1 MRVDYPS
8 NYTEKIGA
16 VSIHAL
22 QKIYE
27 IDSGMAAEALD
38 NNDYAH
44 QLNKKQQQKHQNNN
58 KLHTANHNSSVP
70 TSSTRAF
77 GYQELS
83 DIFKQMAIVIPVKN
97 EKLSVLE
104 GVLSG
109 IPNECLI
116 IIVSNSER
124 TSDIDRYSMEVEMVK
139 QYSCF
144 TDKRI
149 MVIHQK
155 DEELGKIFK
164 KVNYTS
170 ILDSKRKYIRNGKAE
185 GMIIGILLA
194 KMQSKE
200 YVGFIDSDNYF
211 PGAVNEYVKIFA
223 TGFAM
228 SNTPYSNV
236 RILWRSKPKVVDN
249 KIRFPRWGR
258 ISQASNKYLN
268 ALISYITGTESDII
282 ATGNAG
288 EHALSMPLAENLNYS
303 SGYSVEPY
311 EFINILE
318 KYGGL
323 LPSSP
328 KVSNKTLVKSSSSSS
343 LSSSSSSTTN
353 TETTATAKETD
364 DATTLTFSST
374 AEKIMKKG
382 IEIFQIESR
391 DPHLHE
397 EKGDEHLAD
406 MMEDSLLAIN
416 NSKICNTELTKE
428 LQNQLYTLQV
438 KQNSNSIA
446 SNNIYIKSNI
456 GTITTSIVNE
466 SSKVK
471 DYYKNIKLWILSRKY
486 LLTNLVI
493 CYSMAVSFIKILFD
507 F

>member
-1 MRVDYPS
+1 MRIDYPS

-27 IDSGMAAEALD
+27 IDSGMASQVL
-38 NNDYAH
+38 NNDDYDH
-44 QLNKKQQQKHQNNN
+44 THNLNNKNLKHNKKQQDRQQQNHYNGD
-58 KLHTANHNSSVP
+58 KLYNDNHNLTISS
-70 TSSTRAF
+70 SSTRAF

-124 TSDIDRYSMEVEMVK
+124 TSNVDRYSMEVEMVK
-139 QYSCF
+139 QYARF
-144 TDKRI
+144 TDKKI

-164 KVNYTS
+164 KVNYNS
-170 ILDSKRKYIRNGKAE
+170 ILDSKRKSVRNGKAE

-194 KMQSKE
+194 KMQSKG

-228 SNTPYSNV
+228 SKTPYSNV
-236 RILWRSKPKVVDN
+236 RILWRSKPKIVDN

-268 ALISYITGTESDII
+268 ALISSITGSQNDII

-288 EHALSMPLAENLNYS
+288 EHALSMPLAENLSYS

-323 LPSSP
+323 LPPSTSPSTSSTASSSP
-328 KVSNKTLVKSSSSSS
+328 DS
-343 LSSSSSSTTN
+343 LSQSHTPQVSLKSLVSLSSTTN
-353 TETTATAKETD
+353 TTTSKSTD
-364 DATTLTFSST
+364 
-374 AEKIMKKG
+374 AEIMKKG
-382 IEIFQIESR
+382 VEIFQIESR

-406 MMEDSLLAIN
+406 MMEDSLIAIN
-416 NSKICNTELTKE
+416 NSKICNIDLTKQ
-428 LQNQLYTLQV
+428 LKNHLYTLQV
-438 KQNSNSIA
+438 KQNSNSN
-446 SNNIYIKSNI
+446 S
-456 GTITTSIVNE
+456 SIING

-471 DYYKNIKLWILSRKY
+471 DYYQSKKHKIMDPIKEIPIDKFATLLLKINIAY
-486 LLTNLVI
+486 QN
-493 CYSMAVSFIKILFD
+493 FI
-507 F
+507 

>member
-1 MRVDYPS
+1 MRIDYPS

-16 VSIHAL
+16 VSIHAI

-27 IDSGMAAEALD
+27 IDSGMASEVL
-38 NNDYAH
+38 NNDDYDH
-44 QLNKKQQQKHQNNN
+44 THNLNKQQDRQQQNHYNSDKLYNNN
-58 KLHTANHNSSVP
+58 HNLTMSS
-70 TSSTRAF
+70 SSTRAF

-124 TSDIDRYSMEVEMVK
+124 TSNVDRYSMEVEMVK
-139 QYSCF
+139 QYARF
-144 TDKRI
+144 TDKKI

-164 KVNYTS
+164 KVNYNS
-170 ILDSKRKYIRNGKAE
+170 ILDSKRKSVRNGKAE

-236 RILWRSKPKVVDN
+236 RILWRSKPKIVDN

-268 ALISYITGTESDII
+268 ALISSITGSQNDII

-288 EHALSMPLAENLNYS
+288 EHALSMPLAEDLNYS

-323 LPSSP
+323 LPPSSP
-328 KVSNKTLVKSSSSSS
+328 STTTASLSQSQSPQVSLKSLVS
-343 LSSSSSSTTN
+343 LSSATN
-353 TETTATAKETD
+353 TITSKSTD
-364 DATTLTFSST
+364 
-374 AEKIMKKG
+374 AEIMKKG
-382 IEIFQIESR
+382 VEIFQIESR

-416 NSKICNTELTKE
+416 NSKICNVDLTKQ
-428 LQNQLYTLQV
+428 LKNHLYTLQV
-438 KQNSNSIA
+438 KQNSNSN
-446 SNNIYIKSNI
+446 S
-456 GTITTSIVNE
+456 SIING

-471 DYYKNIKLWILSRKY
+471 DYYQSKKHKIMDPIKEIPIDKFAT
-486 LLTNLVI
+486 LLFETSKTLT
-493 CYSMAVSFIKILFD
+493 KI
-507 F
+507 

>member
-1 MRVDYPS
+1 M
-8 NYTEKIGA
+8 G
-16 VSIHAL
+16 
-22 QKIYE
+22 
-27 IDSGMAAEALD
+27 
-38 NNDYAH
+38 
-44 QLNKKQQQKHQNNN
+44 NN
-58 KLHTANHNSSVP
+58 K
-70 TSSTRAF
+70 AF

-124 TSDIDRYSMEVEMVK
+124 TSNIDRYSMEVEMVK
-139 QYSCF
+139 QYASF

-155 DEELGKIFK
+155 DEELGKILK
-164 KVNYTS
+164 KLNYIS
-170 ILDSKRKYIRNGKAE
+170 ILDSKRKYVRNGKAE
-185 GMIIGILLA
+185 GMVIGILLA

-268 ALISYITGTESDII
+268 ALISYITGAESDII

-288 EHALSMPLAENLNYS
+288 EHALSMSLAENLDYS

-323 LPSSP
+323 LPSS
-328 KVSNKTLVKSSSSSS
+328 SSSSKSSASLPQSHPPQVSLKSLVS
-343 LSSSSSSTTN
+343 LSSTRN
-353 TETTATAKETD
+353 
-364 DATTLTFSST
+364 ATTTTTTTSKST
-374 AEKIMKKG
+374 DAEIMKKG
-382 IEIFQIESR
+382 VEIF
-391 DPHLHE
+391 
-397 EKGDEHLAD
+397 
-406 MMEDSLLAIN
+406 
-416 NSKICNTELTKE
+416 
-428 LQNQLYTLQV
+428 
-438 KQNSNSIA
+438 
-446 SNNIYIKSNI
+446 
-456 GTITTSIVNE
+456 
-466 SSKVK
+466 
-471 DYYKNIKLWILSRKY
+471 
-486 LLTNLVI
+486 
-493 CYSMAVSFIKILFD
+493 
-507 F
+507 

>member
-1 MRVDYPS
+1 MRIDYPS

-16 VSIHAL
+16 VSIHAI

-27 IDSGMAAEALD
+27 IDSGMASEVL
-38 NNDYAH
+38 NNDDYDH
-44 QLNKKQQQKHQNNN
+44 THNLNNKNLKHDKKQQDRQQQNHYNSDKLYNNN
-58 KLHTANHNSSVP
+58 HNLTMSS
-70 TSSTRAF
+70 SSTRAF

-124 TSDIDRYSMEVEMVK
+124 TSNVDRYSMEVEMVK
-139 QYSCF
+139 QYARF
-144 TDKRI
+144 TDKKI

-164 KVNYTS
+164 KVNYNS
-170 ILDSKRKYIRNGKAE
+170 ILDSKRKSVRNGKAE

-236 RILWRSKPKVVDN
+236 RILWRSKPKIVDN

-268 ALISYITGTESDII
+268 ALISSITGVQNDII

-323 LPSSP
+323 LPPSSP
-328 KVSNKTLVKSSSSSS
+328 STTTAS
-343 LSSSSSSTTN
+343 LSQSQSPQVSLKSLVSLSSTTN
-353 TETTATAKETD
+353 TTTSKSTD
-364 DATTLTFSST
+364 
-374 AEKIMKKG
+374 AEIMKKG
-382 IEIFQIESR
+382 VEIFQIESR

-416 NSKICNTELTKE
+416 NSKICNLDLTKQ
-428 LQNQLYTLQV
+428 LKNHLYTLQV
-438 KQNSNSIA
+438 KQNSNSN
-446 SNNIYIKSNI
+446 S
-456 GTITTSIVNE
+456 SIING

-471 DYYKNIKLWILSRKY
+471 DYYQSKKHKVINPIKEIPIDKFATFLLKSNIAY
-486 LLTNLVI
+486 QN
-493 CYSMAVSFIKILFD
+493 FI
-507 F
+507 

>member
-1 MRVDYPS
+1 MRIDYPS

-16 VSIHAL
+16 VSIHTL

-27 IDSGMAAEALD
+27 IDSGMASQVLN
-38 NNDYAH
+38 NNDFDRTYDLNNKNLKH
-44 QLNKKQQQKHQNNN
+44 NKKQQDRQQQNHYNSD
-58 KLHTANHNSSVP
+58 KLYNDNHNLTMPS
-70 TSSTRAF
+70 SSTRAF

-124 TSDIDRYSMEVEMVK
+124 TSNVDRYSMEVEMVK
-139 QYSCF
+139 QYARF
-144 TDKRI
+144 TDKKI

-164 KVNYTS
+164 KVNYNS
-170 ILDSKRKYIRNGKAE
+170 ILDSKRKSVRNGKAE

-194 KMQSKE
+194 KMQSKG

-236 RILWRSKPKVVDN
+236 RILWRSKPKIVDN

-268 ALISYITGTESDII
+268 ALISSITGSQNDII

-323 LPSSP
+323 LPPSSTSSTTTTASLSQSQSP
-328 KVSNKTLVKSSSSSS
+328 QVSLKSFVS
-343 LSSSSSSTTN
+343 LSSATN
-353 TETTATAKETD
+353 TTTSKSTD
-364 DATTLTFSST
+364 
-374 AEKIMKKG
+374 AEIMKKG
-382 IEIFQIESR
+382 VEIFQIESR

-416 NSKICNTELTKE
+416 NSKICNIDLTKQ
-428 LQNQLYTLQV
+428 LKNHLYTLQV
-438 KQNSNSIA
+438 KQNSNSN
-446 SNNIYIKSNI
+446 S
-456 GTITTSIVNE
+456 SIING

-471 DYYKNIKLWILSRKY
+471 DYYQSKKHKVINPIKEIPIDKFATLLLKSNIAY
-486 LLTNLVI
+486 QN
-493 CYSMAVSFIKILFD
+493 FI
-507 F
+507 

>member
-1 MRVDYPS
+1 
-8 NYTEKIGA
+8 
-16 VSIHAL
+16 
-22 QKIYE
+22 
-27 IDSGMAAEALD
+27 
-38 NNDYAH
+38 
-44 QLNKKQQQKHQNNN
+44 
-58 KLHTANHNSSVP
+58 
-70 TSSTRAF
+70 
-77 GYQELS
+77 
-83 DIFKQMAIVIPVKN
+83 MAIVIPVKN

-109 IPNECLI
+109 IPNECLV

-170 ILDSKRKYIRNGKAE
+170 ILDSKRKYVRNGKAE

-228 SNTPYSNV
+228 SHTPYSNI

-268 ALISYITGTESDII
+268 ALISHITGTESDII

-311 EFINILE
+311 EFIDILE

-323 LPSSP
+323 LPSSSISSS
-328 KVSNKTLVKSSSSSS
+328 KVSSKTLVKSSSSSS
-343 LSSSSSSTTN
+343 STTD
-353 TETTATAKETD
+353 TEATTTTTAKES

-438 KQNSNSIA
+438 KQNSNSN
-446 SNNIYIKSNI
+446 S
-456 GTITTSIVNE
+456 SIINE

-471 DYYKNIKLWILSRKY
+471 RYYKRKKHKIMDPLKEISIDKFAN
-486 LLTNLVI
+486 LLLENSKTLT
-493 CYSMAVSFIKILFD
+493 KI
-507 F
+507 

>member
-1 MRVDYPS
+1 MRIDYPS

-16 VSIHAL
+16 VSIHAI
-22 QKIYE
+22 QKIYK
-27 IDSGMAAEALD
+27 IDSGMASEVL
-38 NNDYAH
+38 NNDDYDH
-44 QLNKKQQQKHQNNN
+44 THNLNNKNLKHNKKQQDRQQQNHYNSD
-58 KLHTANHNSSVP
+58 KLYNDNHNLTMSS
-70 TSSTRAF
+70 SSTRAF

-124 TSDIDRYSMEVEMVK
+124 TSNVDRYSMEVEMVK
-139 QYSCF
+139 QYARF
-144 TDKRI
+144 TDKKI

-164 KVNYTS
+164 KVNYNS
-170 ILDSKRKYIRNGKAE
+170 ILDSKRKSVRNGKAE

-236 RILWRSKPKVVDN
+236 RILWRSKPKIVDN

-268 ALISYITGTESDII
+268 ALISSITGSQNDII

-323 LPSSP
+323 LPPSSP
-328 KVSNKTLVKSSSSSS
+328 
-343 LSSSSSSTTN
+343 STT
-353 TETTATAKETD
+353 TAN
-364 DATTLTFSST
+364 SSDII
-374 AEKIMKKG
+374 EKG

-391 DPHLHE
+391 NPHFHE
-397 EKGDEHLAD
+397 EKGADHLTG
-406 MMEDSLLAIN
+406 MMEDSL
-416 NSKICNTELTKE
+416 
-428 LQNQLYTLQV
+428 
-438 KQNSNSIA
+438 
-446 SNNIYIKSNI
+446 
-456 GTITTSIVNE
+456 
-466 SSKVK
+466 
-471 DYYKNIKLWILSRKY
+471 
-486 LLTNLVI
+486 
-493 CYSMAVSFIKILFD
+493 
-507 F
+507 

>member
-1 MRVDYPS
+1 MRIDYPS

-16 VSIHAL
+16 VSIHTL

-27 IDSGMAAEALD
+27 IDSGMASQVLN
-38 NNDYAH
+38 NNDFDSNYDIKNKNKKD
-44 QLNKKQQQKHQNNN
+44 NKKQQDRQQQNHYNSD
-58 KLHTANHNSSVP
+58 KLYNDNHNLTMPS
-70 TSSTRAF
+70 SSTRAF

-124 TSDIDRYSMEVEMVK
+124 TSNVDRYSMEVEMVK
-139 QYSCF
+139 QYARF
-144 TDKRI
+144 TDKKI

-164 KVNYTS
+164 KVNYNS
-170 ILDSKRKYIRNGKAE
+170 ILDSKRKSVRNGKAE

-194 KMQSKE
+194 KMQSKG

-236 RILWRSKPKVVDN
+236 RILWRSKPKIVDN

-268 ALISYITGTESDII
+268 ALISSITGSQNDII

-323 LPSSP
+323 LPPSS
-328 KVSNKTLVKSSSSSS
+328 TSSTTS
-343 LSSSSSSTTN
+343 LSTDSLSQSHTPQVSLKSLVSLSSTTN
-353 TETTATAKETD
+353 TTTSK
-364 DATTLTFSST
+364 ST
-374 AEKIMKKG
+374 YAEIMKKG
-382 IEIFQIESR
+382 VEIFQIESR

-416 NSKICNTELTKE
+416 NSKICNVDLTKQ
-428 LQNQLYTLQV
+428 LKNHLYTLQV
-438 KQNSNSIA
+438 KQNSNSN
-446 SNNIYIKSNI
+446 S
-456 GTITTSIVNE
+456 SIING

-471 DYYKNIKLWILSRKY
+471 DYYQSKKHKIMDPIKEIPIDKFAT
-486 LLTNLVI
+486 LLFETSKTLT
-493 CYSMAVSFIKILFD
+493 KI
-507 F
+507 